1 MSENTQESNSLP
13 ETQITTQE
21 IAPITEST
29 TTEPAVQPITSP
41 SEVQVEVH
49 VPSEVKPEEPVNSES
64 NHPEVK
70 TEVQSPIS
78 EEGKAQPTN
87 VTEDKKDTPP
97 ASVKNSISAE
107 DIEKFK
113 KEGIDILIEKYLDDG
128 IIDNEELID
137 LVQTAMEIAEQK
149 TVLSGPEKK
158 SIVMAVLRSFLE
170 TKVNNYPQLEI
181 LIGKSIDLAVNV
193 TRNGLGEIKISSETI
208 SQSKSAFN
216 LIYENTMS
224 KIEEKYPQTDD
235 IINNIFDIALYIM
248 QLLEGQTNLKPSE
261 KKVLL
266 KKILTKVINSLDS
279 KINAEQKSFLI
290 SQIEPTIS
298 LVQIGIR
305 ASNGEIQINPEEVAS
320 LCSCFFSWLKC
331 CKSKK

>member
-1 MSENTQESNSLP
+1 MSETTQESNSLP
-13 ETQITTQE
+13 ETQLSTPQE
-21 IAPITEST
+21 VIPVPEPVLTAPILITDVQ
-29 TTEPAVQPITSP
+29 VQPTVSQ
-41 SEVQVEVH
+41 E
-49 VPSEVKPEEPVNSES
+49 EVKPIVKAVNNEEEI
-64 NHPEVK
+64 K
-70 TEVQSPIS
+70 TVI
-78 EEGKAQPTN
+78 TN
-87 VTEDKKDTPP
+87 VPDDKPKNDEP
-97 ASVKNSISAE
+97 SVKAKNTISAE

-158 SIVMAVLRSFLE
+158 SVVIAVLRSFLE
-170 TKVNNYPQLEI
+170 TRVNNYPQLEI
-181 LIGKSIDLAVNV
+181 LISKSIDLAVNV
-193 TRNGLGEIKISSETI
+193 TKNGLSEIKFSSETI

-224 KIEEKYPQTDD
+224 KIEEKYPLTDD

-248 QLLEGQTNLKPSE
+248 QLLEGQTNLKPNE

-279 KINAEQKSFLI
+279 KLNTEQKSFLI

-305 ASNGEIQINPEEVAS
+305 ASKGEIQINPEEVAS
-320 LCSCFFSWLKC
+320 LFTCLFGWSKC
-331 CKSKK
+331 CKSKKK